1 MKSKKE
7 INHFLTKLLF
17 NKKLPKNYKEI
28 NILEYNK
35 LDSLKIFKL
44 LLKIESKYKI
54 KISDDE
60 LFSNKFKKIG
70 NLTKL
75 IEKKVNEIKR
85 K

>member
-1 MKSKKE
+1 M
-7 INHFLTKLLF
+7 
-17 NKKLPKNYKEI
+17 
-28 NILEYNK
+28 LEYNK

-70 NLTKL
+70 SLTKL
-75 IEKKVNEIKR
+75 IENKINEIKN
-85 K
+85 KAC